1 MSVMV
6 EFQARKI
13 NGPWTSG
20 YVLDLHTVSSVLIGY
35 DPLGHAQFDT
45 TYSGIGSLL
54 YRLKSRSD
62 RSAIPELVNAA
73 GDFIRSWQI
82 DFSTV
87 VPVPP
92 TRIYRTLQ
100 PVLVLATELAHLFKV
115 PILKTAVRKTKEIPE
130 LKNVYDVAA

>member
-1 MSVMV
+1 MV